1 MLFKSSVVALVLQ
14 ATSTLATWS
23 AYEEYLSGLPKH
35 TSKHQGA
42 RPRISY
48 SPKQP
53 YEPFPKSPARG
64 KVCYVKSHDDFKTDD
79 SPYILDAINKCNNGG
94 HVIFS
99 QGTSYVIGTA
109 LDLTFL
115 KHIDIG
121 EFVEVDA
128 KESNRASL
136 STWQASNH
144 DVPWLT

>member
-1 MLFKSSVVALVLQ
+1 MLFKPSAAALLLQ

-23 AYEEYLSGLPKH
+23 AYEEYLSGLPNSV
-35 TSKHQGA
+35 SKHQGK
-42 RPRISY
+42 RPEVCF

-64 KVCYVKSHDDFKTDD
+64 RNCYVKSHNDFKTDD
-79 SPYILDAINKCNNGG
+79 SPYILDAMHKCNNGG

-115 KHIDIG
+115 KHVDIG
-121 EFVEVDA
+121 E
-128 KESNRASL
+128 
-136 STWQASNH
+136 
-144 DVPWLT
+144 